1 MSCQHSPRRLLSNTQ
16 IERQARSRAMKDRVA
31 GSVIVQH
38 IEDSYR
44 GTGSTVS
51 ALSLPSSF
59 APRAAVSD
67 RSIYLTASLTL
78 FVEALALS

>member
-1 MSCQHSPRRLLSNTQ
+1 MSCQHNPLLSNTQ
-16 IERQARSRAMKDRVA
+16 IERRARSRALKGRIA

-38 IEDSYR
+38 IEDAYR

-51 ALSLPSSF
+51 ALSLLPSF
-59 APRAAVSD
+59 TPRAAVSD
-67 RSIYLTASLTL
+67 RSIYLTASLAL